1 MADTQQ
7 PPRGLFRAFW
17 NPKLLGRREKAVFYS
32 LTWVLVLSSFLMA
45 KYDVALPFP
54 WNFVLLG
61 VQVACLVGV
70 FAWLRWRRDRFLRH
84 HPPPAPLSSPLS
96 SPPPTTPTRPPP
108 GPARTAPTLPPP
120 KPDPAADAADS

>member
-1 MADTQQ
+1 MADTRQ

-17 NPKLLGRREKAVFYS
+17 NPKLLGRREKVVFYS

-54 WNFVLLG
+54 WNFALLG

-70 FAWLRWRRDRFLRH
+70 FAWLKWRRDRFLRH
-84 HPPPAPLSSPLS
+84 HPPPAPLSSPPP
-96 SPPPTTPTRPPP
+96 SPPSATPTRPPP
-108 GPARTAPTLPPP
+108 GPSRTMWTPPP
-120 KPDPAADAADS
+120 PSLAADDEDADA